1 MMNDIQCI
9 VCGNKQNLK
18 FELQHKVYQC
28 ASCDLYSSDATFDL
42 SFQSSLE
49 EDSREIGLK
58 KLRLQNFQSIIK
70 ALKENYFNDKET
82 IKGLEIGAGNGWW
95 LEVCRTNKI
104 DCIGIEPENT
114 FADYYQKNDLN
125 VVMGFYPNTATD
137 SAEGYDFI
145 IFNDVFEH
153 ISDLESLLQ
162 SIKKDLKKD
171 GLLIINIPMS
181 NGFFYRTASMLY
193 YLKIKSFLDRLWQFN
208 FHSPHINYFNP
219 KNLPTYLNK
228 YGFKLLQDFRL
239 ETLDFSSIRER
250 ILADSKMS
258 KAKAYTISSL
268 LLLVKPIIQNSSAD
282 IRVFF
287 FRQ

>member
-1 MMNDIQCI
+1 MSELQCI
-9 VCGNKQNLK
+9 VCGNRQELK
-18 FELQHKVYQC
+18 FELKHKVYEC
-28 ASCDLYSSDATFDL
+28 SSCGLYSSDAVFDL

-49 EDSREIGLK
+49 EESREIGLK
-58 KLRLQNFQSIIK
+58 NLRIHNFELIVK
-70 ALKENYFNDKET
+70 AIKENYFKNKKI
-82 IKGLEIGAGNGWW
+82 IKGLEIGSGNGWW
-95 LEVCRTNKI
+95 LEVCRANGI

-114 FADYYQKNDLN
+114 FTDYYIKNNLN
-125 VVMGFYPNTATD
+125 VVTGFYPDAATA

-153 ISDLESLLQ
+153 ISDLNSLLQ
-162 SIKKDLKKD
+162 SIKKDLRKD

-219 KNLPTYLNK
+219 ENLSAYLHK
-228 YGFKLLQDFRL
+228 HSFGLMQHFRL
-239 ETLDFSSIRER
+239 ETLDFSSIRQR
-250 ILADSKMS
+250 IMADSKIS
-258 KAKAYTISSL
+258 KPKAYIISSFLSL
-268 LLLVKPIIQNSSAD
+268 LKPVIQNTSAD

>member
-1 MMNDIQCI
+1 MDNLQCI

-18 FELQHKVYQC
+18 FELKHKVYQC
-28 ASCDLYSSDATFDL
+28 ASCDLYSSDADFDL

-58 KLRLQNFQSIIK
+58 QLRLHNFGLIVKS
-70 ALKENYFNDKET
+70 LKENYFKGKQT
-82 IKGLEIGAGNGWW
+82 IKGLEIGCGNGWW
-95 LEVCRTNKI
+95 LEVCRANNI
-104 DCIGIEPENT
+104 DCTGIEPEHT
-114 FADYYQKNDLN
+114 FEEYYKKNNLN
-125 VVMGFYPNTATD
+125 VVMGFYPNPATD

-153 ISDLESLLQ
+153 IPDLKSLLL

-181 NGFFYRTASMLY
+181 NGFFYRAATALY

-219 KNLPTYLNK
+219 KNLPAYLSK
-228 YGFKLLQDFRL
+228 YNFKSLENFRL
-239 ETLDFSSIRER
+239 ETLDFSSIKER
-250 ILADSKMS
+250 ILADGKMS
-258 KAKAYTISSL
+258 KAKAYTLSSFLSL
-268 LLLVKPIIQNSSAD
+268 LKPVIKNSSAD

>member
-1 MMNDIQCI
+1 MSDLQCI
-9 VCGNKQNLK
+9 VCGNRQELK
-18 FELQHKVYQC
+18 FELKHKVYQC
-28 ASCDLYSSDATFDL
+28 SSCDLYSSDATFDL

-58 KLRLQNFQSIIK
+58 KLRLYNFELIV
-70 ALKENYFNDKET
+70 KEITEKYFSNKET
-82 IKGLEIGAGNGWW
+82 IKGLEIGSGNGWW
-95 LEVCRTNKI
+95 LEVCKAKGI
-104 DCIGIEPENT
+104 DCLGVEPENT
-114 FADYYQKNDLN
+114 FADYYAKNNLN
-125 VVMGFYPNTATD
+125 VVMGFYPDAATD
-137 SAEGYDFI
+137 SDGGYDFI

-153 ISDLESLLQ
+153 ISDLNSLLQ
-162 SIKKDLKKD
+162 SIKKDLRKD

-181 NGFFYRTASMLY
+181 NGFFYRTAAMLY

-219 KNLPTYLNK
+219 ENLPAYLNK
-228 YGFKLLQDFRL
+228 YGFSLIDNFRL

-250 ILADSKMS
+250 IMADSKIS
-258 KAKAYTISSL
+258 KPKAFVISNFLSL
-268 LLLVKPIIQNSSAD
+268 IRPIIQNSSPD

>member
-1 MMNDIQCI
+1 MNDLQCI
-9 VCGNKQNLK
+9 VCGNKQDLK
-18 FELQHKVYQC
+18 FQLQHKVYQC
-28 ASCDLYSSDATFDL
+28 ASCDLYTSDATFDL

-58 KLRLQNFQSIIK
+58 KLRLQNFQSIVK
-70 ALKENYFNDKET
+70 ALRENYFKDKET
-82 IKGLEIGAGNGWW
+82 IKGLEIGSGNGWW
-95 LEVCRTNKI
+95 LEVCRNNKI

-114 FADYYQKNDLN
+114 FADYYRKNDLN
-125 VVMGFYPNTATD
+125 VVMGFYPNVAID
-137 SAEGYDFI
+137 STEGYDFI

-153 ISDLESLLQ
+153 ISDLKSLLL

-219 KNLPTYLNK
+219 KNLPAYLNK
-228 YGFKLLQDFRL
+228 YDFKLLQNFRL

-250 ILADSKMS
+250 ILADNKMS
-258 KAKAYTISSL
+258 KVKAYTISSL
-268 LLLVKPIIQNSSAD
+268 LLLIKPIIQNSSAD

>member
-1 MMNDIQCI
+1 MSDLPCI
-9 VCGNKQNLK
+9 VCGHKQHLK
-18 FELQHKVYQC
+18 FELKHSVYQC
-28 ASCDLYSSDATFDL
+28 ASCNLYSSDATFDL

-58 KLRLQNFQSIIK
+58 NLRLHNFELIIK
-70 ALKENYFNDKET
+70 ELKENYFQNKET
-82 IKGLEIGAGNGWW
+82 IKGLEIGSGNGWW
-95 LEVCRTNKI
+95 LEKCKEKGI

-114 FADYYQKNDLN
+114 FEDYYKKNDLN
-125 VVMGFYPNTATD
+125 VVKGFYPNTDTD
-137 SAEGYDFI
+137 SADGYDFV

-153 ISDLESLLQ
+153 ISDLNSLLL
-162 SIKKDLKKD
+162 SIRKDLRKD

-181 NGFFYRTASMLY
+181 NGFFYRAATMLY

-219 KNLPTYLNK
+219 NNLPAYINK
-228 YGFKLLQDFRL
+228 YGFKLLQHFRL

-250 ILADSKMS
+250 ILADNKMS
-258 KAKAYTISSL
+258 KAKAYAISSVL
-268 LLLVKPIIQNSSAD
+268 LLIKPLIQNTSAD

>member
-1 MMNDIQCI
+1 MNELQCI

-18 FELQHKVYQC
+18 FELKHKVYQC
-28 ASCDLYSSDATFDL
+28 ASCDLYTSDATFDL

-49 EDSREIGLK
+49 EESREIGLK
-58 KLRLQNFQSIIK
+58 KLRLHNFELIIK
-70 ALKENYFNDKET
+70 ALKEDYFKDKET
-82 IKGLEIGAGNGWW
+82 IKGLEIGSGNGWW
-95 LEVCRTNKI
+95 LEVCRTTNI

-114 FADYYQKNDLN
+114 FADYYQKNDLK
-125 VVMGFYPNTATD
+125 VVMGFYPNAATD

-153 ISDLESLLQ
+153 IIDLKSLLL
-162 SIKKDLKKD
+162 SIKKDLKKE

-181 NGFFYRTASMLY
+181 NGFFYRTATMLY
-193 YLKIKSFLDRLWQFN
+193 YLKVKSFLDRLWQFN

-219 KNLPTYLNK
+219 KNLPVYLTK
-228 YGFKLLQDFRL
+228 YGFQLLENFRL

-250 ILADSKMS
+250 IMADNKMS
-258 KAKAYTISSL
+258 KPRAYTISSL
-268 LLLVKPIIQNSSAD
+268 LVLIKPIIQNASAD

>member
-1 MMNDIQCI
+1 MSDLQCI

-18 FELQHKVYQC
+18 FELKHKVYQC

-58 KLRLQNFQSIIK
+58 KLRFHNFELIVK
-70 ALKENYFNDKET
+70 ALKEEHFKDKKT
-82 IKGLEIGAGNGWW
+82 IKGLEIGSGNGWW
-95 LEVCRTNKI
+95 LEVCRAHHI

-114 FADYYQKNDLN
+114 FEDYYKANNLQ
-125 VVMGFYPNTATD
+125 VVSGFYPDVATD

-153 ISDLESLLQ
+153 ISDLKSLLVN
-162 SIKKDLKKD
+162 IKKDLKKD

-181 NGFFYRTASMLY
+181 NGFFYRTATILY
-193 YLKIKSFLDRLWQFN
+193 YLKIQSFLDRLWQFN
-208 FHSPHINYFNP
+208 FHSPHINYFSP
-219 KNLPTYLNK
+219 KNLPAYLTK
-228 YGFKLLQDFRL
+228 YGFQLLQNFRL

-250 ILADSKMS
+250 IMADNKMS
-258 KAKAYTISSL
+258 KPKAYTISSL
-268 LLLVKPIIQNSSAD
+268 LLLIKPLIQNTSAD

>member
-1 MMNDIQCI
+1 MNDLQCI
-9 VCGNKQNLK
+9 VCGNTQNLK
-18 FELQHKVYQC
+18 FELKHKVYQC
-28 ASCDLYSSDATFDL
+28 ASCDLYTSDATFDT

-58 KLRLQNFQSIIK
+58 KLRLHNFELIVKTIK
-70 ALKENYFNDKET
+70 ESYFKDKQT
-82 IKGLEIGAGNGWW
+82 IKGLEIGSGNGWW
-95 LEVCRTNKI
+95 LEVCKANAI
-104 DCIGIEPENT
+104 DCIGIEPEHT
-114 FADYYQKNDLN
+114 FADYYKKNDLN
-125 VVMGFYPNTATD
+125 VVMGFYPNAATD
-137 SAEGYDFI
+137 SAAGYDFI

-153 ISDLESLLQ
+153 IADLKSLLQ

-181 NGFFYRTASMLY
+181 NGFFYRTATILY

-219 KNLPTYLNK
+219 KNLPAYLNK
-228 YGFKLLQDFRL
+228 YGFKLIQDFRL

-250 ILADSKMS
+250 IMADSKMS
-258 KAKAYTISSL
+258 KIKAYTISNIL
-268 LLLVKPIIQNSSAD
+268 LLIKPIIQNTSAD

-287 FRQ
+287 FRE